1 MADNNDIDPK
11 DKDNN
16 LEAEI
21 IKEGDER
28 LEQPDFFLAEGKP
41 RSLWY
46 YSWKRLKRN
55 RLAMAGLYVLVFM
68 VLVAILADFIAP
80 FNPNAQI
87 LEYATKTMGFK
98 GNVLVKNVDPNES
111 ENPYIPIKGV
121 IKEEGGFVFYKDFSD
136 REMKIPLNDLAPG
149 GKEEWNQELT
159 FVLGTDRFG
168 RDILSRLIYGAR
180 ISLSVGLISESIA
193 VVLGIL
199 MGAFAGFFRGAT
211 DKVIMWVV
219 NVVWAFPSILFV
231 IAISVVLGKGFW
243 QAFVA
248 IGLTSW
254 VDVARIVRGQFFSLR
269 ETEYVEATRAVGF
282 KAPRIILRHILPNS
296 MGPVIVIGTAG
307 FATAI
312 IFEASLSFLGLGVQP
327 PTASWGQMIFDG
339 YKYII
344 AGTNWGLAVFP
355 SLAIM
360 ITVFAVN
367 LLGDGIRD
375 AFDPKL
381 KR

>member
-1 MADNNDIDPK
+1 MDENK
-11 DKDNN
+11 DDKNKNPDQ
-16 LEAEI
+16 EAEI
-21 IKEGDER
+21 IREGDEK

-41 RSLWY
+41 KSLWY

-55 RLAMAGLYVLVFM
+55 RLAMAGLYVLIFM
-68 VLVAILADFIAP
+68 VIVAVFADFIAP

-87 LEYATKTMGFK
+87 LEYATKKMGFE
-98 GNVLVKNVDPNES
+98 GNVLVKNVGSDA
-111 ENPYIPIKGV
+111 ENPYIPIQGV
-121 IKEEGGFVFYKDFSD
+121 IREQDGNVIYKDFSGD
-136 REMKIPLNDLAPG
+136 EVSIPRADLVPG
-149 GKEEWNQELT
+149 DQDEWNEQVT

-180 ISLSVGLISESIA
+180 VSLSVGLISESIA

-199 MGAFAGFFRGAT
+199 LGAIAGYFRGAA
-211 DKVIMWVV
+211 DKFVMWIV

-248 IGLTSW
+248 IGLTAW

-282 KAPRIILRHILPNS
+282 KAPRVILRHILPNA

-344 AGTNWGLAVFP
+344 AGSNWGLAVFP

>member
-1 MADNNDIDPK
+1 LDDKLNDKNSNPDQEP
-11 DKDNN
+11 
-16 LEAEI
+16 EI
-21 IKEGDER
+21 IREGDEK

-41 RSLWY
+41 KSLWY

-55 RLAMAGLYVLVFM
+55 KLAMAGLYVLVFM
-68 VLVAILADFIAP
+68 VVVAVFADFIAP

-87 LEYATKTMGFK
+87 LEYATKKMGFE
-98 GNVLVKNVDPNES
+98 GNVLIKNVGES
-111 ENPYIPIKGV
+111 DENPYIPIQDVLREQNGNV
-121 IKEEGGFVFYKDFSD
+121 IYKDFSG
-136 REMKIPLNDLAPG
+136 REMSIPLADLIPG
-149 GKEEWNQELT
+149 GQDEWNEQVT

-180 ISLSVGLISESIA
+180 VSLSVGLISESIA
-193 VVLGIL
+193 VVLGVL
-199 MGAFAGFFRGAT
+199 LGAFAGFFRGAT
-211 DKVIMWVV
+211 DKVVMWVV

-248 IGLTSW
+248 IGLTAW

-282 KAPRIILRHILPNS
+282 KAPRIILRHILPNA